1 MISLFQQFATSSGES
16 GPAIHVAPAEVFHIG
31 SIGITNSMIYG
42 WIVSLI
48 MIFGFIMIAR
58 RMTIRPKAGVIQ
70 LVEAGTSFI
79 TSVVD
84 NAFDNSAK
92 GRKYIPY
99 FVTVFFFILIS
110 NWLGLLP
117 GVGEAITS
125 SENPLLRPFTA
136 DFNGTLAVG
145 LITMG
150 VVYAASIREVGGFK
164 KYIRHFFIGSPLNPL
179 YLIIGILEMF
189 TDLTRSISL
198 SLRLFLNVA
207 IGEIVIAVF
216 TYLGGTYLAPVAAL
230 PFVMLEI
237 FVGFLQAYIFVM
249 LSIMYLAIAVNA
261 AHDHDEEHGLTEE
274 ILPGKMELQSGRA

>member
-1 MISLFQQFATSSGES
+1 MINLFQQLASTTAES
-16 GPAIHVAPAEVFHIG
+16 GPSIHVAPAEIFTLG
-31 SIGITNSMIYG
+31 GISFTNSMLYG
-42 WIVSLI
+42 WIVSA
-48 MIFGFIMIAR
+48 FIVFAFIAIAR

-79 TSVVD
+79 TGVVD
-84 NAFDNSAK
+84 NAFDNKDK

-99 FVTVFFFILIS
+99 FVTVFFFILVS

-145 LITMG
+145 LVTMG
-150 VVYAASIREVGGFK
+150 VVYTASVREVGGIK
-164 KYIRHFFIGSPLNPL
+164 KYLRHFFIGSPFNPL

-189 TDLTRSISL
+189 TDLTRVLSL

-261 AHDHDEEHGLTEE
+261 AHDHDEELSLTEDV
-274 ILPGKMELQSGRA
+274 LPGNMELQSGRA